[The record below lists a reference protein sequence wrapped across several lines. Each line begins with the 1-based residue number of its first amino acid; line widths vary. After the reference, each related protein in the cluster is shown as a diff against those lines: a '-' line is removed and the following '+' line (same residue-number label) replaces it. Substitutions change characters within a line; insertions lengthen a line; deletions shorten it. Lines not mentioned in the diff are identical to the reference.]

1 MSSCNFQIS
10 SSAWMLPHTHST
22 RSNYTYEMS
31 QSWPGCLLSRMASGS
46 SCRETQRW
54 AGARSAIPVGQRG
67 RPGTWRIKEG
77 GFAVPCQA
85 WAPCLVEQWKT
96 ERLKDWKTVAP
107 GCRAVSYGEFPLNAY
122 RVTLISSPALETA
135 ARPAGAVYR
144 KLPYHNYRWAAAQ
157 MNLCVSV
164 YICVYLWG
172 RDHLQTLKQNPDM
185 LNLQGWLE
193 LTGACKNE
201 N

>member
-1 MSSCNFQIS
+1 MSSCNFQIL
-10 SSAWMLPHTHST
+10 SSAWMLPHTHT

-54 AGARSAIPVGQRG
+54 ADARSAIPVGQRG

-85 WAPCLVEQWKT
+85 WAPLPC
-96 ERLKDWKTVAP
+96 RALKDWKTVAP
-107 GCRAVSYGEFPLNAY
+107 GCRAVSYGEFPLNTY
-122 RVTLISSPALETA
+122 RVTLISSPALETP

-157 MNLCVSV
+157 MNLCVWV
-164 YICVYLWG
+164 CIYVCVSL
-172 RDHLQTLKQNPDM
+172 RKRSFANFKTKSIQT
-185 LNLQGWLE
+185 
-193 LTGACKNE
+193 C
-201 N
+201 